1 MNNPIIFIV
10 IDSVRFYETSID
22 DRGRLPYMD
31 EFSKF
36 SIEYK
41 NAITSAPSSVMAAA
55 TMFTGIESAYLARNY
70 NDWEFDTENF
80 VSLQNTLKKNGY
92 EIYSIDN
99 SRTGREVTKDLTQ
112 PLSKKY
118 FPKGIT
124 HRNFWTNIEMVSI
137 FKNIL
142 NKNPPKKSFFMLW
155 FDCRNDP
162 NTSYCVEETVN
173 LLKKNNFFDDSVIIM
188 TSDHGYPDPST
199 GLNVN
204 TMRNMRHDMVVTD
217 DNIKVPLLIKT
228 PDLKKGIVNEIVGHI
243 DLMPTVLNL
252 AEIEFP
258 LKNKS
263 IISGIDIVK
272 NKDNLDK
279 NRIIRTDTRLLLQ
292 EGRITSLRSNSLKL
306 VIYHDENKKE
316 LYNLENDPQELSPLK
331 IINSSK
337 TKNFDDYLNNS
348 NQKINQYHQKYIST
362 RIITLEKFFFNKSN
376 NNQIKVLIF
385 GKFNFFIYREIIKYF
400 KDRKNIEFYIT
411 IKNPKVE
418 NQLPSIKYYD
428 DINIDIRFSHGLYI
442 TEKQHYS
449 FDDPKLFNKF
459 SKKCAKILC
468 ADFNLSFYNRFV
480 VRWLNP
486 ILKYK
491 RNFYFYKDEPV
502 LVFHDFMRLMKNF
515 YLVYFKNEK
524 TLNPDMLE
532 MKQLRDRAVKAS
544 IEQKI
549 LKSYG
554 NYKK

>member
-31 EFSKF
+31 EFSRF

-142 NKNPPKKSFFMLW
+142 DKNPPKKSFFMLW

-173 LLKKNNFFDDSVIIM
+173 LLKKNNFFNDSVIIM

-199 GLNVN
+199 GLNAN

-252 AEIEFP
+252 AQIELP

-292 EGRITSLRSNSLKL
+292 EGRITSLRSNSSKL

-331 IINSSK
+331 IINSSN
-337 TKNFDDYLNNS
+337 TKNFYDYLNNS
-348 NQKINQYHQKYIST
+348 NEKINQYHQKYIST
-362 RIITLEKFFFNKSN
+362 RIKILEKFFVNKSN

-385 GKFNFFIYREIIKYF
+385 GKFNFFIYREIINYF
-400 KDRKNIEFYIT
+400 KNKNNIEFYIT
-411 IKNPKVE
+411 IKNQKVE

-428 DINIDIRFSHGLYI
+428 DINIDVKFSHGLYI
-442 TEKQHYS
+442 TEKQHFS
-449 FDDPKLFNKF
+449 FDDPILFNKL

-468 ADFNLSFYNRFV
+468 ADFNLSFSSSEARLPSSSIIISTFSMPLSDASSLFLEINF
-480 VRWLNP
+480 L
-486 ILKYK
+486 IL
-491 RNFYFYKDEPV
+491 E
-502 LVFHDFMRLMKNF
+502 
-515 YLVYFKNEK
+515 YLFSLFI
-524 TLNPDMLE
+524 T
-532 MKQLRDRAVKAS
+532 S
-544 IEQKI
+544 
-549 LKSYG
+549 S
-554 NYKK
+554 